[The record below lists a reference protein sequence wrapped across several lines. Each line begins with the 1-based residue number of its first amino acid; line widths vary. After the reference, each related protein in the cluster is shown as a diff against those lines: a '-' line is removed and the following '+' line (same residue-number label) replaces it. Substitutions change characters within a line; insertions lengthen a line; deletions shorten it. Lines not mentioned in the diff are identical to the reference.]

1 LATNEEQHEQHA
13 HPPGDAPEGAIVP
26 LDPERKPFGLL
37 AEFEDVD
44 TVLHAA
50 NNVRK
55 AGFTRWDVF
64 TPFPVHGMNQAM
76 GLRPTILPMIALIA
90 GVVGAATGIGLQL
103 YTMATNIEV
112 LPVFLQ
118 GYPFIISGKPFE
130 SIPAFIPV
138 TFELTVLLAAL
149 AAFIGMILLN
159 RLPRLYHPAFRSTRF
174 RRVTTDRFFIA
185 IEVDD
190 PIYEHGRTES
200 LLRELG
206 ASDVEQLTD

>member
-1 LATNEEQHEQHA
+1 M
-13 HPPGDAPEGAIVP
+13 P
-26 LDPERKPFGLL
+26 LEPQRKPFGLL

-44 TVLHAA
+44 SVLHAA
-50 NNVRK
+50 RNVRK

-76 GLRPTILPMIALIA
+76 GLRPTILPIIVLLA
-90 GVVGAATGIGLQL
+90 GAVGAATGIGLQL

-112 LPVFLQ
+112 LPTYLQ
-118 GYPFIISGKPFE
+118 GYPFVISGKPFE

-149 AAFIGMILLN
+149 AAFIGMLLLN
-159 RLPRLYHPAFRSTRF
+159 RLPRLYHPAFRSARF

-190 PIYEHGRTES
+190 PIYEQGRTES
-200 LLRELG
+200 LLRDLG
-206 ASDVEQLTD
+206 AADVEQLTD